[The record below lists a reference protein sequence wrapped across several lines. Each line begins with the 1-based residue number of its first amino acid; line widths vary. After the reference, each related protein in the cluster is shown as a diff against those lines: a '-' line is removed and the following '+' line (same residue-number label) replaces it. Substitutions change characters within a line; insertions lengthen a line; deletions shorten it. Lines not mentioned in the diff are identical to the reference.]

1 MSWQACKYARYV
13 LEDDTEL
20 TTGARMILML
30 CAERA
35 NRDTGATF
43 GGGWLCRAANLH
55 PANVRKYLHE
65 LHESGLIRVCGNRG
79 KALEIRFPIVE
90 ALSTPRAD
98 TRGVWINDPARSRAQ
113 PRAIPRAIL
122 VYYRIHTRPTSS
134 RWRSC
139 HALIVI
145 V

>member
-30 CAERA
+30 
-35 NRDTGATF
+35 
-43 GGGWLCRAANLH
+43 
-55 PANVRKYLHE
+55 
-65 LHESGLIRVCGNRG
+65 

-113 PRAIPRAIL
+113 PRAIPRATP
-122 VYYRIHTRPTSS
+122 RDPARHTGLLPNTYPADVEPVAKLS
-134 RWRSC
+134 RADRDR
-139 HALIVI
+139 LIQEGKKSAHG
-145 V
+145 